1 MGSPTNERTIE
12 PMTSVIGA
20 AVPSVGANYAS
31 WPHARAGVRRARW
44 TVALLMLVALC
55 GFGARVCRA
64 DEYKIGVINTDR
76 ILREAAPAKEA
87 ARKLEQEFKTRDAEV
102 TKRDQELRDL
112 VSRLDRDAATI
123 SEADRNA
130 RQREIEGRTR
140 DIERLRRLLADDL
153 KSRQFDEMSKIKE
166 RLDVVLTKMAKDQG
180 YDLILQDGLYV
191 GKTVDITDNIIKAL
205 DLAEKPADQTRR
217 P

>member
-1 MGSPTNERTIE
+1 MQQFKGANNERSAE
-12 PMTSVIGA
+12 PMRMSPKTRCTA
-20 AVPSVGANYAS
+20 
-31 WPHARAGVRRARW
+31 
-44 TVALLMLVALC
+44 ALLMLVALT
-55 GFGARVCRA
+55 GLGARVCRA

-87 ARKLEQEFKTRDAEV
+87 ARKIEQEFKARDAEL

-112 VSRLDRDAATI
+112 VSRMDRDGATL
-123 SEADRNA
+123 SEPDRNA
-130 RQREIEGRTR
+130 RQREIETRTR
-140 DIERLRRLLADDL
+140 DIERMRRQLADDL

-191 GKTVDITDNIIKAL
+191 GRSVDITDAVIKAL
-205 DLAEKPADQTRR
+205 DAR
-217 P
+217 

>member
-1 MGSPTNERTIE
+1 MTRRGTSNPPRRTCRPDMFRTVSPMNER
-12 PMTSVIGA
+12 S
-20 AVPSVGANYAS
+20 
-31 WPHARAGVRRARW
+31 ARAMRTTYSVPRW
-44 TVALLMLVALC
+44 FTALMMLVALY
-55 GFGARVCRA
+55 GLGVRVCRA

-87 ARKLEQEFKTRDAEV
+87 AKKLEQEFKARDAEV

-130 RQREIEGRTR
+130 RQREIEVRTR

-191 GKTVDITDNIIKAL
+191 GKTVDITDSIIKAL
-205 DLAEKPADQTRR
+205 DLAEKPAEQTRR